1 MLVWYFTRRPFIH
14 VPKRLL
20 SKRSFIYRGSPGPS
34 WRILID
40 WNKSRTNS
48 LMCRHG
54 KEISS
59 SYGSTSVSLFNENR
73 GISTYKKSSI
83 SRSNQDETIE
93 LNFKIKTFR
102 IFKGYHWPSNAPF
115 IVGLVCVQ
123 GVPWDSSKR
132 HRRNQCHVW
141 HVELCIFR
149 WLKIRTI

>member
-1 MLVWYFTRRPFIH
+1 MDFCSSDTLLVVH
-14 VPKRLL
+14 L
-20 SKRSFIYRGSPGPS
+20 SMSRNAFFQNGRSYRGSPGPS

-115 IVGLVCVQ
+115 IVRLGCVR
-123 GVPWDSSKR
+123 GVAWYSSKSHQR
-132 HRRNQCHVW
+132 SQCH
-141 HVELCIFR
+141 
-149 WLKIRTI
+149 

>member
-115 IVGLVCVQ
+115 IAGLGCEGGYDEISQKAIEGANVSYWNMNVI
-123 GVPWDSSKR
+123 
-132 HRRNQCHVW
+132 
-141 HVELCIFR
+141 LR